1 MQINTQQPHRAMKQ
15 YKQHIWKPLAALTLA
30 LKPKDLPSF
39 SNSSSFVIYCCC
51 FLLRISEVSH
61 TAQNTQYAEKYLL
74 HLVRWNISPSLF
86 SFDTKVLQSTLLD
99 QQTHQQKNPT
109 GILEI
114 LQGFSSRC
122 DTNCACSWRGQGP
135 KVALAAGQS
144 LPFKTF
150 LFVRLDNHRRK

>member
-1 MQINTQQPHRAMKQ
+1 MQINTQQPHRAMAQ
-15 YKQHIWKPLAALTLA
+15 YKQHVWKPLAALTLA
-30 LKPKDLPSF
+30 LKPKDLLSF

-99 QQTHQQKNPT
+99 QQTHQQKNQQ
-109 GILEI
+109 E
-114 LQGFSSRC
+114 
-122 DTNCACSWRGQGP
+122 SWRFFKGSVLGVTLTVHAPGGVRAP
-135 KVALAAGQS
+135 K
-144 LPFKTF
+144 
-150 LFVRLDNHRRK
+150 